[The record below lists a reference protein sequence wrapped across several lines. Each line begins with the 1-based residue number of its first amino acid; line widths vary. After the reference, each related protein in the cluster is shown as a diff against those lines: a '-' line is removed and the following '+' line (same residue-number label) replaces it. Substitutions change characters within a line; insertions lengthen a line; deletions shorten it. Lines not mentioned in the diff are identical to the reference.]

1 MKIYSRWTYVEMKEN
16 TVEVNDL
23 MLSYVVGNLMTSYED
38 LFNSLSR
45 PIVIADL
52 EKVVNKEKL
61 DIEYDSND
69 GLEILEGIIAYYIDD
84 YCCECPRNEIGCDV
98 YPIQREVLA

>member
-1 MKIYSRWTYVEMKEN
+1 MKIYNRWTYVEMKEN

-23 MLSYVVGNLMTSYED
+23 MLSYVVGNLMTHYED

-45 PIVIADL
+45 PLIIADL
-52 EKVVNKEKL
+52 EKIVNNKML
-61 DIEYDSND
+61 DIKYDSND
-69 GLEILEGIIAYYIDD
+69 GFEILEEIIADYIND
-84 YCCECPRNEIGCDV
+84 YCFECPQNEFDCDV